1 MPKKWTRLVE
11 LRKNKNWNQDYCA
24 EKLDVSRNTWS
35 NWENSVFE
43 PDFKTLLEISHLFH
57 ISIDYLLGNDDYLV
71 FNENEARILK
81 EAAKIIEDR
90 MK

>member
-24 EKLDVSRNTWS
+24 EKLHVSRNTWS

-81 EAAKIIEDR
+81 EATKIIEDR

>member
-24 EKLDVSRNTWS
+24 EKLHVSRNTWS

-71 FNENEARILK
+71 FNENEVRILK

>member
-24 EKLDVSRNTWS
+24 EKLHVSRNTWS

-71 FNENEARILK
+71 FNESEARILK